1 MSKPSYKPIKPFL
14 TYDQQIQHLEEDKLL
29 IIKDH
34 STAKE
39 SLLNISYY
47 ALIGGYK
54 TLFYDHMTRT
64 YLPGTTFEDI
74 LTLYKFDD
82 ALRHL
87 IFDYSNFIEQKL
99 RSTMSYAFCDR
110 YTNLQKDYLDP
121 NHYQNTRK
129 NRYNINKL
137 VNILDYIANKDT
149 DHEYTL
155 YQRNTYGNVPLYA
168 ATKVMTFGQLS
179 AMYSLQAHGIQVK
192 VSRDFSTKR
201 TALSNTDLI
210 DYLHVLTHFR
220 NRCAHI
226 ERLFSYKDRYDI
238 PDTALHDKL
247 GIGKNGN
254 QYVCGKHDLF
264 AVVIAYRYLLPKEE
278 FKEFKKELIKLINKT
293 IKKASTLTEAKLITA
308 MGFPNNWKDISKY
321 RV

>member
-1 MSKPSYKPIKPFL
+1 MSKTSYKSIKPFL
-14 TYDQQIQHLEEDKLL
+14 TYNQQIQHLEEDKLL

-54 TLFYDHMTRT
+54 TLFYDPMTRT
-64 YLPGTTFEDI
+64 YVPGTTFEDI

-87 IFDYSNFIEQKL
+87 VFDYSNFIEQKL

-110 YTNLQKDYLDP
+110 YTNLQKEYLDP

-238 PDTALHDKL
+238 PDTALHAKL
-247 GIGKNGN
+247 SIPKIGN

-264 AVVIAYRYLLPKEE
+264 AVVIAYWYLLPKEE
-278 FKEFKKELIKLINKT
+278 FKDFKKELIKLINKT
-293 IKKASTLTEAKLITA
+293 VKKASALTEEKLITA
-308 MGFPNNWKDISKY
+308 MGFPKNWKDISKY
-321 RV
+321 RG